1 MLVHV
6 RFSSITMYQAIK
18 QLYRTSGKLI
28 IQCIE
33 DNGFITCTKQINQA
47 TCTEPA
53 AYGSSHLHT
62 NNRVLSFFFF
72 LSMHQRHMHQ
82 HGSIYLALQF
92 LPHFSY
98 CLSFYGLLGLATVLC
113 FDNNGAI
120 RVHYPFDDLIRKGHT
135 LSLPK

>member
-47 TCTEPA
+47 TFTVPA
-53 AYGSSHLHT
+53 VYCSFHLST

-72 LSMHQRHMHQ
+72 FVYASAAYA
-82 HGSIYLALQF
+82 STWFYI
-92 LPHFSY
+92 Y
-98 CLSFYGLLGLATVLC
+98 CLVVFTSF
-113 FDNNGAI
+113 
-120 RVHYPFDDLIRKGHT
+120 
-135 LSLPK
+135 